1 LNPTARDLSEPMR
14 SIQTTIELIS
24 SYNSGLWIW
33 DERHNGQVGHC
44 QKYVQNLPQDRI
56 IEVVHLGLTNLM
68 GLARHALGPDW
79 RPNRIE
85 LASDPVD
92 LTAHFSGLE
101 DLPISFNRPRTS
113 VWVDEKVL
121 TAPLPRYDAWDSP
134 PADETGRASFL
145 ESAQPPILLRS

>member
-1 LNPTARDLSEPMR
+1 MR

-44 QKYVQNLPQDRI
+44 QKYVENLPQDRI

-79 RPNRIE
+79 RPNRIADSTVFYVRD
-85 LASDPVD
+85 LA
-92 LTAHFSGLE
+92 
-101 DLPISFNRPRTS
+101 
-113 VWVDEKVL
+113 
-121 TAPLPRYDAWDSP
+121 
-134 PADETGRASFL
+134 PARDVQT
-145 ESAQPPILLRS
+145 